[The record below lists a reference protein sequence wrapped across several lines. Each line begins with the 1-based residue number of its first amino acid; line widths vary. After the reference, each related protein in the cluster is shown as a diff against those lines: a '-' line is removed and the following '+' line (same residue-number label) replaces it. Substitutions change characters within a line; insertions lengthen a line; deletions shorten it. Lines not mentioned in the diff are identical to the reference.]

1 MSPDFSEMSSALN
14 ADRAEDL
21 VVGGYALAAHG
32 WPRVTKDID
41 IWVRPTTENAE
52 WVLRALIRFGAP
64 LHRLLAADL
73 AKRGTVFQIGVPPQR
88 IDILTAIDGVEFD
101 DAWPHRT
108 SAEWGTIRVAVIG
121 RFELIRNKRASGR
134 RQDLAD
140 LARLETPP
148 PDGSGSAQR

>member
-1 MSPDFSEMSSALN
+1 M
-14 ADRAEDL
+14 
-21 VVGGYALAAHG
+21 
-32 WPRVTKDID
+32 
-41 IWVRPTTENAE
+41 
-52 WVLRALIRFGAP
+52 
-64 LHRLLAADL
+64 
-73 AKRGTVFQIGVPPQR
+73 FQIGVPPQR

-108 SAEWGTIRVAVIG
+108 SAGWGTVQVAVIG
-121 RFELIRNKRASGR
+121 RSELIRNKRASGR